1 MITAFVVIFL
11 TYGAYCI
18 ATHEEEYDLLYGADM
33 AKPTNGTVSAIREAS
48 VWMNLDE

>member
-1 MITAFVVIFL
+1 MISAFAVIFL
-11 TYGAYCI
+11 IYGLYCI

-33 AKPTNGTVSAIREAS
+33 AKPTNSTASAMREAS